1 MAEMTSIRH
10 SDTPSL
16 ERRRE
21 LVSNELALIDGELS
35 RRRRAA
41 EELQR
46 QDRDAWVAREGQLPP
61 VGQNYIA

>member
-10 SDTPSL
+10 SDTPTL

-41 EELQR
+41 QEQQR
-46 QDRDAWVAREGQLPP
+46 QDRDAWARDQQLPP

>member
-41 EELQR
+41 EEQQR
-46 QDRDAWVAREGQLPP
+46 KDRDAWARDQQLPP
-61 VGQNYIA
+61 VGLNYIA